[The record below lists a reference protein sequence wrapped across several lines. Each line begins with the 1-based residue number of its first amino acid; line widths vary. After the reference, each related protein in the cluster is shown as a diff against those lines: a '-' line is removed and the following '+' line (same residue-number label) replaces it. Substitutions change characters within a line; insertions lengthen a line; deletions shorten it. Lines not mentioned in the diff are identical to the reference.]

1 MRKTIICLSLFVLIA
16 LMASQGLTQ
25 EKTIIA
31 GFASFPVGDFG
42 STDLDKGGFAET
54 GWGIALDSRMS
65 GKKWPQGLEA
75 YFHSTYQWNKMNT
88 EAVARAYTEY
98 FNYKTTVSESR
109 YSPIIATLGPSY
121 YYAMN
126 DKIEIGIYS
135 GAGVLFN
142 NTKAFTVKI
151 YDDMGVNIL
160 NEVVNFDNRPA
171 FAYMF
176 GIDIDFEIL
185 EDMLKIGIF
194 ADYSSAKQ
202 KTELSFST
210 AEPADT
216 FQKLQ
221 YLNAGIK
228 FIFIKGN

>member
-1 MRKTIICLSLFVLIA
+1 MRKTIIRLSLFVLVA

-65 GKKWPQGLEA
+65 GKKWPQGLEV

-88 EAVARAYTEY
+88 EAVSQAYTD
-98 FNYKTTVSESR
+98 TIGLRTVVSGSR

-121 YYAMN
+121 YYAIN
-126 DKIEIGIYS
+126 DKIEIGMYS
-135 GAGVLFN
+135 GVGVLFN
-142 NTKAFTVKI
+142 NTKAFSIKV
-151 YDDMGVNIL
+151 YDDMGVNVL

-171 FAYMF
+171 FAYLF
-176 GIDIDFEIL
+176 GIDIDFEVL
-185 EDMLKIGIF
+185 EDILKIGLF

-202 KTELSFST
+202 KTELSFSS

-228 FIFIKGN
+228 FIFIKRN